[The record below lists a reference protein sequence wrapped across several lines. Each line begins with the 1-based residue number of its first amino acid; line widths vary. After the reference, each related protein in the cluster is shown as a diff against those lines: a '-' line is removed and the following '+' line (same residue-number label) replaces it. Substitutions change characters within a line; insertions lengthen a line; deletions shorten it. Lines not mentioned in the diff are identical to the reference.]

1 MIELGG
7 SIKLDGFE
15 DLPAEK
21 LIVIKKIVGTFA
33 KELSEKNSNFKE
45 VLLKLEN
52 SYKLTILVQADKE
65 TKSEVEDKNLF
76 FALSLAIKDAKS
88 KYL

>member
-1 MIELGG
+1 M
-7 SIKLDGFE
+7 DGFE